1 MAITYLDLTGV
12 TGLML
17 VLNNGVPVGLQTL
30 EGEGVFGPIGQL
42 PGITNGAAA
51 NAGSVGQLLQATTAV
66 PVAFATTGTHNLISL
81 VLPAG
86 DWDVWGSAVL
96 SSTGGAA
103 VPTDASVG
111 FNTTTGTLPAALLC
125 ASDAYGVALAV
136 PVSAAVPTQPFNVTV
151 NTTIYMVMQVD
162 VTSGT
167 DMTAVGVIY
176 ARRSR

>member
-17 VLNNGVPVGLQTL
+17 VLNNGVPVGLQTV

-42 PGITNGAAA
+42 PGITDGSAASPG
-51 NAGSVGQLLQATTAV
+51 NVGQLLQATTAS

-81 VLPAG
+81 VLPPG
-86 DWDVWGSAVL
+86 DWDTWGSAVL
-96 SSTGGAA
+96 SSTGGSA
-103 VPTDASVG
+103 VPTDASIG
-111 FNTTTGTLPAALLC
+111 LNTTTGTLPAALLC
-125 ASDAYGVALAV
+125 ASDAYGVALAT
-136 PVSAAVPTQPFNVTV
+136 PVSAAVPTQPFNVSV
-151 NTTIYMVMQVD
+151 NTTIYMVMKVD
-162 VTSGT
+162 VSSGT